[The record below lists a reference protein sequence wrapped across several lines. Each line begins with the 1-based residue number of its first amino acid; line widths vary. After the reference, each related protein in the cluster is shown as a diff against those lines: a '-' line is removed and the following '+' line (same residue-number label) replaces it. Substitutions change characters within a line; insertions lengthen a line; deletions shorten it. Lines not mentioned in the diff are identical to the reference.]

1 MWTKPK
7 MEVKHVWD
15 PVALATRDSDWPDRQ
30 PRLNGP
36 MYLQNR
42 GTQMRGCLE
51 YRGEPHT
58 RSSRVIGSDPLCQR
72 PERSRYAR
80 AKPFPDPAVHT
91 RNAPDRCQA
100 ERREREL
107 SVEPKPWPVRSR
119 RRNRC
124 QRLCRAPP
132 CPHSAS
138 GQERCRSI
146 AECRAPHRKL
156 LNSATASVSV
166 SVSVETRRSD

>member
-1 MWTKPK
+1 MFATCDWTHPQVGGLLSEVIVKEERQLREPKPK

-51 YRGEPHT
+51 YRGEPHI

-80 AKPFPDPAVHT
+80 AKPFPDPAVHS

-107 SVEPKPWPVRSR
+107 RTQSRPWRTEPKSQPLPALVPRSAMSSFCLR
-119 RRNRC
+119 PGEMPLDR
-124 QRLCRAPP
+124 
-132 CPHSAS
+132 
-138 GQERCRSI
+138 
-146 AECRAPHRKL
+146 
-156 LNSATASVSV
+156 
-166 SVSVETRRSD
+166 